1 MSFHAEFGR
10 RPTVLQG
17 VGINTGKLQKLRA
30 LELCCLGVGGVADTK
45 IHLCDSL
52 GCK

>member
-10 RPTVLQG
+10 TVLQG